1 MKIKLAILEKDK
13 TYLERLVSA
22 FSIKYSDKLEIYSFT
37 GKDVALSSIEQNKID
52 VFLANESFEI
62 ERKAIPSHCAFA
74 YLVDSVGIE
83 SMRNEVAISKFQKVD
98 LIYKQ
103 ILKIFSENSS
113 NITGLHFDENESGKI
128 IAFQSPAGGTGCS
141 TAAAACAVNFANRGK
156 KVLYLNL
163 EKFGSVDVFFTSDGT
178 SDFSDIIYAIKSK
191 KGNIA
196 LKLESAV
203 KQDQTGVYFY
213 SEPKMAL
220 DMVELTPQE
229 IKQLIS
235 DLKLF
240 GGYDYI
246 IVDFKFSINKSTIDI
261 LKDCNSIVLISDGS
275 EISNRKLERA
285 VESLNIIEQQTEIKI
300 LMRCGIL
307 YNRVSSKTSKKP
319 NLTDIKE
326 YGGIKRFEGYQSH
339 QILGE
344 LAKLTVFDSLV

>member
-1 MKIKLAILEKDK
+1 MKIKLAILENDK

-22 FSIKYSDKLEIYSFT
+22 FNMKYADKLEIYSFT
-37 GKDVALSSIEQNKID
+37 NPEIALTSLESNKID
-52 VFLANESFEI
+52 VLLANESFEI
-62 ERKAIPSHCAFA
+62 EKKAIPVRCAFA
-74 YLVDSVGIE
+74 YLVDSTDIE
-83 SMRNEVAISKFQKVD
+83 SVRNEIAISKFQKAD

-103 ILKIFSENSS
+103 ILRIFSENSS
-113 NITGLHFDENESGKI
+113 NITGMHFDEHDNGKI

-141 TAAAACAVNFANRGK
+141 TAAAACAVNFATKGK

-163 EKFGSVDVFFTSDGT
+163 EKFGSADVFFSSDGT

-203 KQDQTGVYFY
+203 KQDPTGVYFY
-213 SEPKMAL
+213 SAPKMAL
-220 DMVELTPQE
+220 DMAELTPEE

-246 IVDFKFSINKSTIDI
+246 IVDFKFSINKKTLDI

-285 VESLNIIEQQTEIKI
+285 VESLNIIEQQTEMKL
-300 LMRCGIL
+300 LMRCGVL
-307 YNRVSSKTSKKP
+307 YNRVSSKTSQKP

-326 YGGIKRFEGYQSH
+326 YGGIKRYEGYQPH
-339 QILGE
+339 QMLGE
-344 LAKLTVFDSLV
+344 LAKLTVFDALV